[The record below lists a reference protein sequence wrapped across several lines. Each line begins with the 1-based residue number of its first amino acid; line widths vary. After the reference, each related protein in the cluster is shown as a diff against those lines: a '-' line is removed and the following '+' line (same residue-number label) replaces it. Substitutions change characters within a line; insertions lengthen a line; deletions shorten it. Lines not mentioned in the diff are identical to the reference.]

1 MAEPGDDPPVPPVPP
16 DDPEP
21 APVRRTRVARLVAW
35 VVALVAV
42 IVVAVV
48 VVIDVGPPSEADLR
62 RRAIGG
68 RGELLVGVKDDT
80 PGVSLRDRTTG
91 EYAGFDIDIAYLI
104 AGDLGFRPDQV
115 RFLSIETEDRARM
128 QARAGD
134 GRFVTVDLVVASFS
148 ITRAR
153 AEQPGVRFAGPY
165 LSTQQSVVTGKAH
178 KPVSSLEDLRGERV
192 CTLATSTSSEV
203 AREAGVTLSGKNEI
217 SACVAGLRGGEFDAV
232 TTDAAILAGFVAQD
246 AGQTLVHHDVGLT
259 GDERWGVNCGDNE
272 AMQTLVNLYLYRS
285 AHDPTDRRW
294 EQAYDRYLRSEQR
307 FSPNQQVAIDHQPEV
322 PKVDVRQW
330 PWER

>member
-1 MAEPGDDPPVPPVPP
+1 MADPGADPPADDP
-16 DDPEP
+16 DP

-35 VVALVAV
+35 VVVLVAV

-62 RRAIGG
+62 QRAIGG
-68 RGELLVGVKDDT
+68 RSQLLIGVKDDT
-80 PGVSLRDRTTG
+80 PGVSLRDKTTG

-128 QARAGD
+128 QARGD
-134 GRFVTVDLVVASFS
+134 GKFVTVDLVVASFS
-148 ITRAR
+148 ITKERS
-153 AEQPGVRFAGPY
+153 EQPGVRFAGPY
-165 LSTQQSVVTGKAH
+165 LSTQQSVVTLKAH
-178 KPVSSLEDLRGERV
+178 QPVSSLEDLRGERV
-192 CTLATSTSSEV
+192 CTLATSTSSE
-203 AREAGVTLSGKNEI
+203 AAKSAGVTLSGKNEI
-217 SACVAGLRGGEFDAV
+217 SACVTGLKEGQFDAV
-232 TTDAAILAGFVAQD
+232 TTDAAILAGFVAED
-246 AGQTLVHHDVGLT
+246 GGQTLTHHDIGLT

-272 AMQTLVNLYLYRS
+272 ALQTLVNLILYRS

-294 EQAYDRYLRSEQR
+294 EQAYDKYLRSEQR

-330 PWER
+330 PWQR